1 MVSFNELF
9 PQVDEKAT
17 IDKVKHFFQ
26 VQLPTMQRYSHRN
39 VSGIKSP
46 VITDMPKG
54 GSVNNQMEETLTQ
67 RLYAEQVVARCR
79 EAIDCCDAIS
89 QKILWS
95 IYVKENT
102 VTAAQLESG
111 YGETRFRYYKNRA
124 CLQFADAF
132 MIEDLHEF
140 KK

>member
-1 MVSFNELF
+1 MYLDQLF

-17 IDKVKHFFQ
+17 ISKVKHFFK
-26 VQLPTMQRYSHRN
+26 VTLPSMERHSHKD

-46 VITDMPKG
+46 IISDMPRG
-54 GSVNNQMEETLTQ
+54 GSVGNQQEETIT
-67 RLYAEQVVARCR
+67 RRIYAGQVVDECR
-79 EAIDCCDAIS
+79 KAIECCDAIS
-89 QKILWS
+89 QQILWS
-95 IYVKENT
+95 IYVKDNT
-102 VTAAQLESG
+102 VIGAQLESG

-140 KK
+140 IK